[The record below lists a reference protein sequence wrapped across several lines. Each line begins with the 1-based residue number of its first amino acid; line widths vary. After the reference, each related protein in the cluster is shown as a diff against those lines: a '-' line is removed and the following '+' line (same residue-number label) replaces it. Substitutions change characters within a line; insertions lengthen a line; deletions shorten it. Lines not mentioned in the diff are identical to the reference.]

1 MPETMKKT
9 FYHIGMLAVAALAFA
24 GCAKEIDSKQE
35 VGTHTITIIAQ
46 ADEATKTAIV
56 EGAKSASYKWSDGDA
71 DYFTVKENGVKA
83 SSVTM
88 SLNTDKTVA
97 TLTATFADPTNA
109 PTEYKY
115 EAFFAKEVS
124 NSGNLKIQTVQVPDL
139 DSFDPTA
146 DLLVAEEKT
155 LTSRPATLQFAFRR
169 VISVN
174 KMTLKELEAGE
185 VISSVE
191 ISADKSLGGY
201 YMFPS
206 VDKDNNPVDEH
217 FDPSGKKITLNYG
230 STAVVPTTG
239 EFPVYFLCGPAEG
252 ATIGVRVVTDKNVY
266 VREDFTSTIDFKVG
280 VVKRFGVK
288 LGNYGTPVQTGKPY
302 SLVQNSSGIVS
313 GASYLIVGSKT
324 VENVD
329 KFYALGAQ
337 ANNNRSG
344 VLVPSPVNNVITI
357 DNTVTP
363 YPVKIVAEGNNYYII
378 DDYASSDKY
387 GWYIYNA
394 STTGSSPKS
403 YVRSEEN
410 PDTDSKAEWS
420 ITITNGVASIINAS
434 SNARNTLSLNY
445 NNGSPLFNVYA
456 SGSTS
461 GDPALALYINAS
473 ALIPTLATPTIV
485 AGAAGKTIT
494 VIWEDVANADSYLV
508 TCTGQ
513 ADKTVNPG
521 VEQADFVVQAD
532 GTYTVTVTAV
542 SNDHTAYLDS
552 APASET
558 VTVGNPALGKPVIS
572 AFTQTATGFSATLSA
587 AVANA
592 TSYDWNLYEGY
603 VDDGN
608 EVGDGSFDATSLT
621 INVPFSDTGLT
632 YFEPD
637 ETYLLVVT
645 ANATGYT
652 STASDPASFVATAVT
667 YDFTTVAELN
677 SMATATATNYTG
689 QLTNAVVSFVPSAN
703 DAVIKDNTGSIIF
716 HKTGHNLLQGQTF
729 SGVLDVTL
737 LVYQS
742 SYSELT
748 ECSATF
754 VGNGGVVDPATM
766 TLATLVGNYS
776 TYQNAYV
783 KVEGLEVT
791 AVSGKNVTVKEGNN
805 SYIVFTNYG
814 NASCVVG
821 DIITAV
827 GTVTRYSNNDQI
839 KVWASTDFTV
849 TTHVTATNKTVAQV
863 LENGPGSYNMSNLL
877 VYAVNGK
884 NAIVGDSTGKM
895 FLFMDNQLAVG
906 DNISIASAGTAE
918 YNGIL
923 EITSGDITKNSS
935 GNAVYHGT
943 ATNLNDAN
951 AASALYSTFSAT
963 GFHSATYISMT
974 GLQSGRY
981 VENSNAKLYLNVA
994 NATYDT
1000 KNVHVVGY
1008 VYSYSSSYA
1017 NYNFHWITIEED
1029 TTTPSLAVSASAL
1042 NWTATEY
1049 GSNNAKT
1056 INVTLNAAAQAG
1068 SYTISG
1074 NSNDWYVNKN
1084 GNTITVYPLAANTST
1099 TTAKSLTLT
1108 ITHSGDANL
1117 SKQVVLT
1124 QAKATTGG
1132 FTPFSVW
1139 EDDFSTCTSSSTA
1152 LTSLSGSKSG
1162 FTGSYSSI
1170 SATYPMTGA
1179 IRIGKASAAGSIT
1192 TPVLS
1197 SITGSSVDL
1206 TVTFKAAGWNG
1217 KTAKLTLTVNKGSVT
1232 EGQTTIASES
1242 TMAGNTPSMTGT
1254 SYTFHITGADS
1265 TTMIT
1270 FSTTNSIGIDDLV
1283 ITQTTN

>member
-24 GCAKEIDSKQE
+24 GCAKEVDTRNE
-35 VGTHTITIIAQ
+35 VRTHTVTFIAQ
-46 ADEATKTAIV
+46 SEETKTAIV
-56 EGAKSASYKWSDGDA
+56 EGQSSATYKWTTGDEQ
-71 DYFTVKENGVKA
+71 YLNITENGVA
-83 SSVTM
+83 AESVSLALSSG
-88 SLNTDKTVA
+88 NTVA
-97 TLTATFADPTNA
+97 TITATFPT
-109 PTEYKY
+109 PTTTPNEYVY
-115 EAFFAKEVS
+115 EAVYAKELS
-124 NSGNLKIQTVQVPDL
+124 NKGNPAIQTTQEPAS
-139 DSFDPTA
+139 DSFDPSADVMIAEAVTSTTA
-146 DLLVAEEKT
+146 VSP
-155 LTSRPATLQFAFRR
+155 LTFCFRR
-169 VISVN
+169 VVSVN
-174 KMTLKELEAGE
+174 KMTLKGLVAGE
-185 VISSVE
+185 KVSSVE

-201 YMFPS
+201 YL
-206 VDKDNNPVDEH
+206 V
-217 FDPSGKKITLNYG
+217 SGDGFQYSGTKLTLNYSNAEVG
-230 STAVVPTTG
+230 SDG
-239 EFPVYFLCGPAEG
+239 QFPVYFVCAPQSEVK
-252 ATIGVRVVTDKNVY
+252 IGVRVVTDQNVY
-266 VREDFTSTIDFKVG
+266 ERNDFTKTVDFKVG
-280 VVKRFGVK
+280 LVKRFGVQ
-288 LGNYGTPVQTGKPY
+288 LGSYGTPVQTGTPY
-302 SLVQNSSGIVS
+302 SLVSSQAGLIS
-313 GASYLIVGSKT
+313 GATYLLVASDGT
-324 VENVD
+324 D
-329 KFYALGAQ
+329 LYALGEQ
-337 ANNNRSG
+337 KTNNRAG
-344 VLVPSPVNNVITI
+344 VAVTDNNGVITI
-357 DNTVTP
+357 DNTIAAYPLEIEAVTNG
-363 YPVKIVAEGNNYYII
+363 YTMKDVASKEYLYSSHTDKNYLRSTS
-378 DDYASSDKY
+378 DAS
-387 GWYIYNA
+387 
-394 STTGSSPKS
+394 
-403 YVRSEEN
+403 
-410 PDTDSKAEWS
+410 DSKAVWTIS
-420 ITITNGVASIINAS
+420 FDSDGAHITNVG
-434 SNARNTLSLNY
+434 NTSRAVLRFNP
-445 NNGSPLFNVYA
+445 NNGSPLFACYA
-456 SGSTS
+456 SNSTI
-461 GDPALALYINAS
+461 GTKDLALYIDAS

-645 ANATGYT
+645 AKAAGYT

-805 SYIVFTNYG
+805 SYNVFTNYG

-849 TTHVTATNKTVAQV
+849 TTHATATNKTVAQV

-906 DNISIASAGTAE
+906 DNISIASAGAAE

-935 GNAVYHGT
+935 GNAVNHGT

-1099 TTAKSLTLT
+1099 TAAKSLTLT

-1162 FTGSYSSI
+1162 FTGNYSAI
-1170 SATYPMTGA
+1170 SSTYAMTGA

-1242 TMAGNTPSMTGT
+1242 TMAGSTPSMTGT
-1254 SYTFHITGADS
+1254 SYTFHISGADS
-1265 TTMIT
+1265 TTKIT